1 AKEFS
6 GFHKIYEI
14 NRQLFNHA

>member
-6 GFHKIYEI
+6 GFNKIYEI

>member
-6 GFHKIYEI
+6 GFHEIYEI

>member
-6 GFHKIYEI
+6 RFNKIYEF
-14 NRQLFNHA
+14 NHQLFNHN